1 MQTISRRNFWNKIK
15 KKIYIHFRGD
25 SYSTMLDLKKEKIY
39 ILMSLKRIKKI
50 QDCQI
55 LISVLHDILTFTLF
69 IIFYFSVKE
78 EKMPGKN

>member
-1 MQTISRRNFWNKIK
+1 
-15 KKIYIHFRGD
+15 
-25 SYSTMLDLKKEKIY
+25 MLDLKKEKIY